1 MRQHKTTPLLLALVL
16 ALSACSTSQPSRFS
30 DAATTPMADFNVG
43 QDDIP
48 SLLLDA
54 KKHPYDKPA
63 DQSCDALWADVKAL
77 VQDALGE
84 TFLDRLG
91 DLAHVGVA
99 FAEVHVIADADAS
112 EVDRGVA
119 FIGDTALGA
128 FKGAVEGLVP
138 YRSWIRKL
146 SGAERHSREVATA
159 IAAGTARRAFLKGLR
174 TGQGC
179 P

>member
-77 VQDALGE
+77 DQILGA
-84 TFLDRLG
+84 DI
-91 DLAHVGVA
+91 DVPA
-99 FAEVHVIADADAS
+99 ADADAS